1 MVKASGD
8 ALRVMAGVVRAGV
21 QRQSAEIKGEDGN
34 KGDEGGEGGVR
45 GAGFKFFRSRG
56 NYPGASSGRMRG
68 AGPFKSRKSAKNHK
82 SN

>member
-34 KGDEGGEGGVR
+34 KGDEGGEGGE
-45 GAGFKFFRSRG
+45 GG
-56 NYPGASSGRMRG
+56 
-68 AGPFKSRKSAKNHK
+68 
-82 SN
+82 